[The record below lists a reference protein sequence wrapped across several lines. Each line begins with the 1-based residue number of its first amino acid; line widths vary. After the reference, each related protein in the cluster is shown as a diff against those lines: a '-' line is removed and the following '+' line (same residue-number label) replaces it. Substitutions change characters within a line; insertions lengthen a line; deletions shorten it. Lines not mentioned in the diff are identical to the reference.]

1 MGGITPLEERANAEP
16 QNPTVRTTPGLQY
29 IHVVAVP
36 FLQGQRYHIHCG
48 LRKASKDCRPRWKRT
63 MAIYAHEIGNGDP
76 VLTRIVDDDNV
87 PWYKKRNLRTLYLLL
102 FPACMGIEMTS
113 GFDSQL
119 INTLQFAPPFL
130 QCKSVLGDNFGLSLT
145 SFRLWQWV

>member
-1 MGGITPLEERANAEP
+1 
-16 QNPTVRTTPGLQY
+16 
-29 IHVVAVP
+29 
-36 FLQGQRYHIHCG
+36 
-48 LRKASKDCRPRWKRT
+48 
-63 MAIYAHEIGNGDP
+63 MAIYAHEIAHGDP
-76 VLTRIVDDDNV
+76 VLTRIVDGDNV

-130 QCKSVLGDNFGLSLT
+130 HCRSARSGAI
-145 SFRLWQWV
+145 